1 MAKQT
6 IKRETTNTKITF
18 NNPFAKKSTPAKKA
32 TSSKKQSASL
42 TCPYCGHKL

>member
-6 IKRETTNTKITF
+6 IEKETTNTRITF
-18 NNPFAKKSTPAKKA
+18 NNPFNKKSTTSKKT